1 MDAGRLKTIG
11 ILILLCVNLAFGGI
25 LLMERLDSAEGAA
38 HTRTELVEVMAGL
51 GIRVPADLIPADLD
65 LPICTVSRDRELEDR
80 LVRSMLG
87 ETEGRDQGGNIR
99 YYENKNGWAW
109 CRGGGNFE
117 IMVLS
122 GGGSLEAQLAEGGI
136 RAQREGDSYV
146 CLVRDVEIF
155 NCRFS
160 LSQRSGGIYISGRCI
175 LGEPVPGE
183 TPDCTDPATLLL
195 RFYDL
200 IRDSGGVFSSIEEL
214 RTGYVLSI
222 STSGMV
228 LDPVWRMQ
236 TDGGVWYLDL
246 REERLISMGL

>member
-1 MDAGRLKTIG
+1 MDTGRLKTIG

-25 LLMERLDSAEGAA
+25 LLTERLDSAEGAA

-51 GIRVPADLIPADLD
+51 GIQVLADQIPAALD
-65 LPICTVSRDRELEDR
+65 LPICTISRDRELEDR
-80 LVRSMLG
+80 LVWSLLG

-99 YYENKNGWAW
+99 YYENERGWAW

-122 GGGSLEAQLAEGGI
+122 GGGSLEAQLSEGGI
-136 RAQREGDSYV
+136 RAQREGEAYV
-146 CLVRDVEIF
+146 CMVRDAEVF
-155 NCRFS
+155 NCRFF

-183 TPDCTDPATLLL
+183 TPECTDPATLLL
-195 RFYDL
+195 HFYDL
-200 IRDSGGVFSSIEEL
+200 IRDAGGVFSRIEEL
-214 RTGYVLSI
+214 RTGYVLSV
-222 STSGMV
+222 STAGTV
-228 LDPVWRMQ
+228 LDPVWRME

-246 REERLISMGL
+246 RENRLISVGS